1 MGCLNIKQSI
11 KNVKPKF
18 YIEKVDNPPKKEEY
32 FYRNHFRVY
41 YIEKG
46 YVTVFSDDGESKRL
60 GYGDISIIP
69 PSVKHALLTN
79 TASTSIYTFTF
90 SIDFVENILQN
101 QAGTSGVLSSI
112 FNKMKIITIAPVP
125 PEMQIHLNHLME
137 FMCYECGDSS
147 GGAELVL
154 RNAFATVLCIFLV
167 LLEKQESE
175 QSLSDKNGIIYA
187 INYIKANYSENLVP
201 SDVAK
206 IVNMSMKNFIAS
218 FKRFSGHSFHDFLN
232 KVRIEK
238 SVEILKAK
246 GDAITLS
253 ELVEICGYNNYI
265 TFYRNF
271 VKYTGISP
279 LEFQKNK

>member
-1 MGCLNIKQSI
+1 
-11 KNVKPKF
+11 
-18 YIEKVDNPPKKEEY
+18 
-32 FYRNHFRVY
+32 
-41 YIEKG
+41 
-46 YVTVFSDDGESKRL
+46 
-60 GYGDISIIP
+60 
-69 PSVKHALLTN
+69 
-79 TASTSIYTFTF
+79 
-90 SIDFVENILQN
+90 LQN
-101 QAGTSGVLSSI
+101 QAGTSGVLSSV
-112 FNKMKIITIAPVP
+112 FNKMKIIAIAPVP
-125 PEMQIHLNHLME
+125 ADMQIHLNHLME
-137 FMCYECGDSS
+137 FMRYECDDSS
-147 GGAELVL
+147 GGTELVL

-238 SVEILKAK
+238 SVEILKAE